1 MITQNFLD
9 KNNIIYKYQSGFR
22 NFFPTDL
29 CLSYSNNQIAT
40 GFESG
45 LYVGM
50 ILTDLQK
57 AFDIANYNVLIEKME
72 FIGLSE

>member
-9 KNNIIYKYQSGFR
+9 KNNIKYQSGFR
-22 NFFPTDL
+22 KFFPTDL
-29 CLSYSNNQIAT
+29 CLSYSNNKIAT
-40 GFESG
+40 GFESS

-50 ILTDLQK
+50 ILTDIQK
-57 AFDIANYNVLIEKME
+57 AFDTANYNVLTEKME